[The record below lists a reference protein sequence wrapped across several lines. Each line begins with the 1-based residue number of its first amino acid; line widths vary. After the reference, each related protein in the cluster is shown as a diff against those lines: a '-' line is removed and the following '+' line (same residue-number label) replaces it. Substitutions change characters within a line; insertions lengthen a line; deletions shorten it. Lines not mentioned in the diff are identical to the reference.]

1 MHGAPVDW
9 VKIDPAYTLVLEN
22 KHINNYMKTTVDEK
36 WKIRLHLGFAQL
48 LESLLS
54 SIAW

>member
-1 MHGAPVDW
+1 

-36 WKIRLHLGFAQL
+36 WKIRLHLGFTQL
-48 LESLLS
+48 LETLLS
-54 SIAW
+54 WIAW